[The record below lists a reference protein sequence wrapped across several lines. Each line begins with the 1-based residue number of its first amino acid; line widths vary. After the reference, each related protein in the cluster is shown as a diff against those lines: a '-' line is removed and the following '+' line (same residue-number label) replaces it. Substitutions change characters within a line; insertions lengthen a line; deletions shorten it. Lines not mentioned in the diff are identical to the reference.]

1 MRRFIKTL
9 FVKRAA
15 LFTVIQDG
23 SERQFE
29 VWCWRPDGAAPERVH
44 VLPYA
49 VGAAAVAR
57 EAAVREAEQRRDAES
72 RTPALGAP
80 A

>member
-9 FVKRAA
+9 FVKRATQ
-15 LFTVIQDG
+15 FQVIQDG
-23 SERQFE
+23 SARQFE
-29 VWCWRPDGAAPERVH
+29 VWCWRSNEAGPQRLH

-49 VGAAAVAR
+49 VGAAQVAKDAALQ
-57 EAAVREAEQRRDAES
+57 EAQRLRDLER